1 MMRDLRSSSVI
12 LKAAAQLLLPLLLLL
27 SLFLLLRGHHEPGG
41 GFIGGLV
48 AASAIALHLF
58 ATDMRSARGVL
69 RVDPRS
75 LMGVGLLVAL
85 LAGIVGPLTGGPLL
99 AGRWVDLTV
108 PMLGELHLG
117 TPILFDVG
125 VYLVVVGSVLTFV
138 LTLAETGEG

>member
-1 MMRDLRSSSVI
+1 MRRDLRSSSVI

-75 LMGVGLLVAL
+75 SMGVGLLVAL
-85 LAGIVGPLTGGPLL
+85 LAGGSTGGRAAKAAWTSPSSTSKTRAEVSGSTAVML
-99 AGRWVDLTV
+99 AWSR
-108 PMLGELHLG
+108 
-117 TPILFDVG
+117 
-125 VYLVVVGSVLTFV
+125 
-138 LTLAETGEG
+138 

>member
-1 MMRDLRSSSVI
+1 MRRDLRSSSVI

-69 RVDPRS
+69 RVGPR
-75 LMGVGLLVAL
+75 VAL

-99 AGRWVDLTV
+99 AARWVDLTV
-108 PMLGELHLG
+108 PILGELHLG